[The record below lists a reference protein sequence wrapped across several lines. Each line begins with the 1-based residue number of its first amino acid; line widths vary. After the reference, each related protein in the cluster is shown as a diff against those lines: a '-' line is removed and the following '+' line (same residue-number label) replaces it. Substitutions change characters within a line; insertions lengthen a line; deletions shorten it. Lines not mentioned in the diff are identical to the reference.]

1 MGNYWQLQ
9 PAKIKLQQTTFL
21 KNMLKTSKYTQIVI
35 KASISS
41 IITSIIG
48 IICLIIAVDP
58 LENNWSIWALYI
70 LALFGISS
78 ICVLLHFLFF
88 RIAKREIIFSQTVND
103 FIFNSLM
110 ISCLSLLVIILN
122 YTSQLNLISIGIIGL
137 GLLSYIGFRALA

>member
-1 MGNYWQLQ
+1 
-9 PAKIKLQQTTFL
+9 
-21 KNMLKTSKYTQIVI
+21 MLESSKYTQIVTKI
-35 KASISS
+35 SIGL
-41 IITSIIG
+41 IVTSIVG

-58 LENNWSIWALYI
+58 LENNWSIWVLYLLI
-70 LALFGISS
+70 LFGLSS
-78 ICVLLHFLFF
+78 VCVLLHFLFF

-122 YTSQLNLISIGIIGL
+122 YTFQLNLISIGIIGL

>member
-1 MGNYWQLQ
+1 
-9 PAKIKLQQTTFL
+9 
-21 KNMLKTSKYTQIVI
+21 MLKTSKYTQIVT
-35 KASISS
+35 KTSISS

-58 LENNWSIWALYI
+58 LENNWSIWVLYI
-70 LALFGISS
+70 LALFGISG
-78 ICVLLHFLFF
+78 ICVLFHFLFF

-110 ISCLSLLVIILN
+110 VSCLSLLVIILN

>member
-1 MGNYWQLQ
+1 
-9 PAKIKLQQTTFL
+9 
-21 KNMLKTSKYTQIVI
+21 MLKTSKYTQIVT
-35 KASISS
+35 KTSISS

-58 LENNWSIWALYI
+58 LENNWSIWVLYI
-70 LALFGISS
+70 LALFGISG
-78 ICVLLHFLFF
+78 ICVLFHFLFF
-88 RIAKREIIFSQTVND
+88 RIVKREIIFSQTVND